1 MVLAIGLFLFLAP
14 RLAVPSHD
22 PSSGHFQVGERLT
35 YALSWGIISAGTAVL
50 EVAERQTVGGRP
62 VVKLVN
68 NARSNEFISD
78 FYPLTYRVDSMMDVD
93 ADNPHRNLFKR

>member
-35 YALSWGIISAGTAVL
+35 YALSWGIISAGNAVL
-50 EVAERQTVGGRP
+50 EVAERQTMAGRP
-62 VVKLVN
+62 GVKLGHT
-68 NARSNEFISD
+68 ARSNESTSA
-78 FYPLTYRVDSMMDVD
+78 FYP
-93 ADNPHRNLFKR
+93 AEHRAACMRGTRSGHAHT